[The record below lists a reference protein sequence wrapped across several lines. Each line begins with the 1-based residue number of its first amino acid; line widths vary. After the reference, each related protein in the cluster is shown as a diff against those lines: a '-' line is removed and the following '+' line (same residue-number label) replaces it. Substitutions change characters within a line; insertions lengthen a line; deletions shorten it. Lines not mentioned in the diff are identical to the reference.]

1 MEFQNTSSA
10 NFPVILKDLMLI
22 IGFIVQRADM
32 YHSIVGLV
40 GWVAVGSQLVGRAY
54 LHILWVH

>member
-40 GWVAVGSQLVGRAY
+40 DGLPLEANL
-54 LHILWVH
+54 